1 MPEPIMHIPAV
12 VKRDDAFN
20 NGGQTQ
26 VGKNAAKSAEE
37 LEAEAARR
45 KQREADRKDREAKRA
60 NAKRCFCLP
69 PKKKKAEGKG
79 RQQMRFPLVCKR
91 WTMFGML
98 AWCVMLSWQEQSKN
112 KARTNPE
119 QPLPYPRDHA
129 HPQDS
134 GYPERHQQQHH
145 HAQPPPDRERRHPIV
160 ALRQRL

>member
-1 MPEPIMHIPAV
+1 MKVHMHVPAFRWNRGELVPEPIMHIPAV

-69 PKKKKAEGKG
+69 RA
-79 RQQMRFPLVCKR
+79 
-91 WTMFGML
+91 
-98 AWCVMLSWQEQSKN
+98 
-112 KARTNPE
+112 
-119 QPLPYPRDHA
+119 
-129 HPQDS
+129 
-134 GYPERHQQQHH
+134 
-145 HAQPPPDRERRHPIV
+145 
-160 ALRQRL
+160 

>member
-98 AWCVMLSWQEQSKN
+98 AWCVMLSWLVLVYGLKFEKD
-112 KARTNPE
+112 ARDAEDAYNAEMVVFHTFLADLTSALNIT
-119 QPLPYPRDHA
+119 LDD
-129 HPQDS
+129 PQ
-134 GYPERHQQQHH
+134 
-145 HAQPPPDRERRHPIV
+145 
-160 ALRQRL
+160 